1 MYPVVHRPT
10 ILKAYEQYLEVSGAL
25 SEVSHEMTQLNL
37 IFAIA
42 ALSSGVCCLYMAR
55 VVRSVANLLACCSRE
70 PIRIPPSLKTTGFLP
85 WRRFPRTFPYQRYS
99 ALFLRRFIA

>member
-42 ALSSGVCCLYMAR
+42 A
-55 VVRSVANLLACCSRE
+55 LACCSRE